1 LIAVGFTH
9 SVACDNFVKKMDL
22 YSDEEA
28 GVITHDH
35 PAFDGFDTTQVD
47 AMIEKVGGNDA
58 DAALRLQA
66 VVKLLE
72 SAKTSVKVIEV
83 CVLCFVYMS
92 FYIIYLMISLLFCYL
107 ICSAPS

>member
-1 LIAVGFTH
+1 
-9 SVACDNFVKKMDL
+9 MDL
-22 YSDEEA
+22 YCDEET

-35 PAFDGFDTTQVD
+35 PAFNGFDTTQVD

-66 VVKLLE
+66 VIKLLE

-83 CVLCFVYMS
+83 CVLCFVHMS
-92 FYIIYLMISLLFCYL
+92 FYR
-107 ICSAPS
+107 